1 MHSRKRKAC
10 KQNSDLFLGAAFH
23 RKEGRKKERKKRHW
37 KIAAFPERAPLSL
50 SLHFSF
56 LPSVLLQKGTRA
68 LRLHFWRRMQSD
80 SICGPSLSYKNGTS
94 SSARPIFHS
103 PSLTSFSGHGALYS
117 DLSRVSSFGQVFF
130 GSRSEDSE
138 GRTSRVSRH
147 GILLLRRRRR
157 RSRFF
162 PSPSFLPS

>member
-1 MHSRKRKAC
+1 MTLENCCLPRTR
-10 KQNSDLFLGAAFH
+10 AAV
-23 RKEGRKKERKKRHW
+23 
-37 KIAAFPERAPLSL
+37 AVAPLL
-50 SLHFSF
+50 